1 VHIARRV
8 VGKVGPGGALL
19 FIGGT
24 GGRRP
29 AAGALI
35 AAFTA
40 AMPAL
45 TKALELAP
53 VRVNLIAPGFV
64 DTPLSATLLGDQLAC
79 VASRSA
85 RRCRSG
91 AWSVRPTSPRS
102 PSTS

>member
-29 AAGALI
+29 ATG
-35 AAFTA
+35 
-40 AMPAL
+40 
-45 TKALELAP
+45 AP
-53 VRVNLIAPGFV
+53 VRVNFIPPGFV
-64 DTPLSATLLGDQLAC
+64 DTPLSASLLGDQLAC